1 MRQLIIAFSLTGSFS
16 LCARVTNLFDTA
28 VMFLLFG
35 ILPGQTEP
43 LSANQMLAIY
53 ATASVFVS
61 LYALRPGIVTIS
73 NLLSPQSDRS
83 NA

>member
-1 MRQLIIAFSLTGSFS
+1 MRQLIIAFSLTGSFA
-16 LCARVTNLFDTA
+16 LFALVTNLFDTA